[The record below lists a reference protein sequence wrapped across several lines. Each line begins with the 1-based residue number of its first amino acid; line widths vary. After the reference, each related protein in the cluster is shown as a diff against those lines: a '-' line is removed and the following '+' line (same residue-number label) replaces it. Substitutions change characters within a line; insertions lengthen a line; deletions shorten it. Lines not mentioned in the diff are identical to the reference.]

1 MVILKLTSVHQEN
14 YSTMKTIKKHKKK
27 DFDAVKFMREV
38 RGKISKEIADLSHEQ
53 IKEYF
58 SKKNLSE
65 RIMPSA

>member
-1 MVILKLTSVHQEN
+1 
-14 YSTMKTIKKHKKK
+14 MKTIKKYDKK

-38 RGKISKEIADLSHEQ
+38 RDNISREIADFTPEQ

-58 SKKNLSE
+58 SKKNLQE

>member
-1 MVILKLTSVHQEN
+1 
-14 YSTMKTIKKHKKK
+14 MKTIKKHGEKN
-27 DFDAVKFMREV
+27 FDAVKFMREV
-38 RGKISKEIADLSHEQ
+38 RGEISKEIADLSHEQ

>member
-1 MVILKLTSVHQEN
+1 
-14 YSTMKTIKKHKKK
+14 MKTIKKYDKK

-38 RGKISKEIADLSHEQ
+38 RDKISNEIADLTSEQ

-58 SKKNLSE
+58 SKKKLRE